1 MYGISGAAGVVMRS
15 HLFHMLLFAGL
26 LSAFFSVLLR
36 REKRERIKFGLLMWG
51 GLVGGAI
58 ILAFVMAP

>member
-1 MYGISGAAGVVMRS
+1 MCGTSDADAVAMRS

-36 REKRERIKFGLLMWG
+36 QEKRERIKLGLLMWG
-51 GLVGGAI
+51 GLVGGALF
-58 ILAFVMAP
+58 LAFLMAP

>member
-1 MYGISGAAGVVMRS
+1 MRS

-36 REKRERIKFGLLMWG
+36 REKRDRIKFALIMWG
-51 GLVGGAI
+51 GLVGGSL

>member
-1 MYGISGAAGVVMRS
+1 MRS

-36 REKRERIKFGLLMWG
+36 QEKHDRIKLGLVMWG
-51 GLVGGAI
+51 GLVGGALA
-58 ILAFVMAP
+58 LAFLMAP

>member
-1 MYGISGAAGVVMRS
+1 MCGISGVAGAAMRS

-51 GLVGGAI
+51 GLVGGALF
-58 ILAFVMAP
+58 LAFLMAP